1 MTTANGRPQALPV
14 RPEGIPSTIKALPN
28 WALWYYDYDEEKDR
42 WDKPPY
48 QGAASTK
55 PETWKTFDEAYE
67 LYVRNGLD
75 GLYFA
80 LPLDRSMNGG
90 DFDHCRNSTAF
101 TRPTVEKWVQALDTY
116 TEISPSGTGLRTI
129 GLGSKPSYARS
140 KNTKTGDELYDCKRF
155 LSITG
160 HRLDG
165 SPSTVNEC
173 TDALAKVYTEIFGE
187 DDTAEALPLHRR
199 PA

>member
-14 RPEGIPSTIKALPN
+14 RPEGIPSAIKALPN
-28 WALWYYDYDEEKDR
+28 WALWYYDYDEQKDK

-67 LYVRNGLD
+67 LYVRNGFD

-80 LPLDRSMNGG
+80 LPLDRSINGG
-90 DFDHCRNSTAF
+90 DFDHCRNSTGF
-101 TRPTVEKWVQALDTY
+101 IRPAVEEWVQALDTY

-129 GLGSKPSYARS
+129 GLGSKPSNAHS
-140 KNTKTGDELYDCKRF
+140 KNTETGDELYDCKRF

-160 HRLDG
+160 QAYNILCKLVHDAT
-165 SPSTVNEC
+165 SAKSESTLYIVGFMS
-173 TDALAKVYTEIFGE
+173 LSHWSK
-187 DDTAEALPLHRR
+187 
-199 PA
+199 